1 MPSLLNPFETA
12 EAVVGRV
19 RREVERNAL
28 RARNGI
34 KVATGYDAVPV
45 GATPKDTV
53 WTEDRC
59 SLWRYRNDEVRYS
72 PPLFICFSLISR
84 SYILDLHTGNSFV
97 EHLRDAGL
105 DVFLLDFGVTEER
118 DAQNTLEDY
127 VDGYLPTAMRKAL
140 EISGAEELNVLGYCF
155 GGDLTLLTLA
165 RHPELPV
172 RSLTTIATPTDFTKM
187 GLMTDVVRPGN
198 LDVDE
203 LIDDSG
209 NVPPNVIRQAFRV
222 LKPTADLGKYANLLQ
237 NLESDSY
244 LVAHRTMTQWT
255 EDHIPFP
262 GEAARQTVEQFVRK
276 NGFMTDDI
284 TLGGEPVHL
293 SDITCPFLNVVA
305 ERDHI
310 VPVEAAAP
318 LIDLVGSEDKDE
330 LRLQAGH
337 IGLAVGKS
345 AAKVTIPTIVEF
357 LQKRS
362 EELDEPVSNQVGSGR
377 TALPAQ
383 QKESA

>member
-12 EAVVGRV
+12 EAVVSRI
-19 RREVERNAL
+19 RREAERNAL

-34 KVATGYDAVPV
+34 KVATGYDSVPV
-45 GATPKDTV
+45 GATPKDVV

-59 SLWRYRNDEVRYS
+59 SLYRYRNDDVRYS

-84 SYILDLHTGNSFV
+84 SYILDLHPGNSFV

-105 DVFLLDFGVTEER
+105 DVFMLDFGVADER
-118 DAQNTLEDY
+118 DSQNTLEDY
-127 VDGYLPTAMRKAL
+127 VDGYLPRAIRRTL
-140 EISGAEELNVLGYCF
+140 EVSGADEVNVLGYCF
-155 GGDLTLLTLA
+155 GGDLTLLTVA

-187 GLMTDVVRPGN
+187 GLMTEAVQPGN

-203 LIDDSG
+203 LVDDTG
-209 NVPPNVIRQAFRV
+209 NIPPNVIRQAFRV
-222 LKPTADLGKYANLLQ
+222 LKPTADLSKYANLLQ
-237 NLESDSY
+237 NLDSDKY

-262 GEAARQTVEQFVRK
+262 GEAARQTVEQFVRR

-284 TLGGEPVHL
+284 RLGGEQVHL

-305 ERDHI
+305 EKDHI

-362 EELDEPVSNQVGSGR
+362 ERLDEPSSSDEAGHVT
-377 TALPAQ
+377 TAKEPA
-383 QKESA
+383 